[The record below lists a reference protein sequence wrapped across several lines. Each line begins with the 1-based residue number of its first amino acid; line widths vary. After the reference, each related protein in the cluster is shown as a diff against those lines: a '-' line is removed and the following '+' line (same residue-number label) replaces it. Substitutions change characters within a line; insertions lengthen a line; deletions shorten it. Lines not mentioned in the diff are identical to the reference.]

1 LDKLAELKDILKTVG
16 PQNIWRPVVVN
27 ADHLLADGIGEAG
40 DGLAENTGN
49 LDFKGKTVL
58 DLGCNFG
65 YYSFLARSAGA
76 RRVLGIDADARIIRG
91 CEIITALNGV
101 DRVAFLAI
109 DIVKAEGIGKF
120 DIGLMIDLIGRQMI
134 RTGTAKAVLDSLE
147 SLSEKEMVLTLR
159 PRYHIPKKLAGDF
172 QGLKEKYPASITCA
186 TGSKQTGRQP
196 LFQRKMARKWNTS
209 RPCILSEERP
219 HQTPSLL
226 KNSGFYATMNIST
239 GFGQGVFFCGQDTGI
254 SLVRLRIATQNFHHC

>member
-1 LDKLAELKDILKTVG
+1 M
-16 PQNIWRPVVVN
+16 VVN

-65 YYSFLARSAGA
+65 YYSFLARCAGA

-91 CEIITALNGV
+91 CEIIKALNGF

-109 DIVKAEGIGKF
+109 DIVKAEGIGRF
-120 DIGLMIDLIGRQMI
+120 DIGLMIDLIGSQMI
-134 RTGTAKAVLDSLE
+134 LAGTAKAVLGSLE
-147 SLSEKEMVLTLR
+147 SLSQKEMVLTLR

-172 QGLKEKYPASITCA
+172 QGLKKKYPGDYIRDNYFHAFDYVFDRFKANWEA
-186 TGSKQTGRQP
+186 TLISAQNDPEVEYKQTLHFVR
-196 LFQRKMARKWNTS
+196 R
-209 RPCILSEERP
+209 
-219 HQTPSLL
+219 TPAPAPSA
-226 KNSGFYATMNIST
+226 KPS
-239 GFGQGVFFCGQDTGI
+239 QK
-254 SLVRLRIATQNFHHC
+254 

>member
-1 LDKLAELKDILKTVG
+1 MDKLAELKDILKTVG

-40 DGLAENTGN
+40 DGLAENMGN

-172 QGLKEKYPASITCA
+172 QGLKEKYPADYIRDNYFHAFDYVCDRFKANWEA
-186 TGSKQTGRQP
+186 TLISAQNGPEVEYKQTLHFVR
-196 LFQRKMARKWNTS
+196 R
-209 RPCILSEERP
+209 
-219 HQTPSLL
+219 TPAP
-226 KNSGFYATMNIST
+226 NSKPS
-239 GFGQGVFFCGQDTGI
+239 QK
-254 SLVRLRIATQNFHHC
+254 